1 MRTIQFCGMDI
12 PVPTLDVQLELPADY
27 TGCQLVYFKDGEV
40 TSHTPLRKGE
50 FITTFDGFIQ
60 LAHRS
65 GWVVTPPPFRKNVI
79 REKLNDDR

>member
-65 GWVVTPPPFRKNVI
+65 GWVVTPPPSQKERYSGEIK
-79 REKLNDDR
+79 R